1 MAVAG
6 WATRDMIDRIRG
18 RPHPSARP
26 PKPAASIWGNCHPTS
41 AQAGS
46 ALARARYRAQAAIA
60 ARRHLGARCSEHLG
74 RFPIARRRRRGR
86 GQAPAQAAAPMSSAV
101 RTGITSLADAL
112 ANASVVL
119 TAAIICAG
127 PAGADPSQQDQFVA
141 LLEQEQIPPIDN
153 VPALIARA
161 HQICGEL
168 DGGTP
173 VETVVNDEMNFAF
186 GDNPAL
192 HLRPDRVRRTAIR
205 FITASVDVYCPSHQG
220 ELPPYA

>member
-1 MAVAG
+1 MAAST
-6 WATRDMIDRIRG
+6 AINLR
-18 RPHPSARP
+18 
-26 PKPAASIWGNCHPTS
+26 KPALICGYAAQGPT
-41 AQAGS
+41 Q
-46 ALARARYRAQAAIA
+46 
-60 ARRHLGARCSEHLG
+60 
-74 RFPIARRRRRGR
+74 PRGR

-101 RTGITSLADAL
+101 RTAITSLADAL
-112 ANASVVL
+112 VSASVVL
-119 TAAIICAG
+119 AAAIICAG
-127 PAGADPSQQDQFVA
+127 AAGADTSQQDQFVA

-168 DGGTP
+168 NGGTP
-173 VETVVNDEMNFAF
+173 VDTVVNDEMNFAF

-220 ELPPYA
+220 QLPPYA